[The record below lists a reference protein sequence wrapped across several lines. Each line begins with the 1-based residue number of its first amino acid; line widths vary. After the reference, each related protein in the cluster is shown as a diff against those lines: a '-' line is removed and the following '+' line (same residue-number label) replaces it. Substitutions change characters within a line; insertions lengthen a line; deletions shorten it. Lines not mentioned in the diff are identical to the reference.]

1 MSLPVVMPMFPLG
14 TVLLPSMLLPLRLFE
29 PRYRAFAR
37 DVTGSDGIF
46 GVTLIERGSEVGGGD
61 VRSTVG
67 CAAQVLQAEEHP
79 DGQWGLVAVGTGR
92 VRVARWLD
100 DDPYPRA
107 EVTPWPDPPPGPG
120 AVDVLDAVVPAFHS
134 VVALA
139 AEAMATEPPAVELS
153 DDPTT
158 AAYQIATVAPFGAF
172 DRQRILTAA
181 SFDDRVALL
190 AELLDDAEAV
200 LRARLG

>member
-1 MSLPVVMPMFPLG
+1 MTLPVTTAMFPLG

-29 PRYRAFAR
+29 PRYRVFAR
-37 DVTGSDGIF
+37 DVTASDGIF
-46 GVTLIERGSEVGGGD
+46 GVVLIERGSEVGGGD
-61 VRSTVG
+61 VRSMVG

-79 DGQWGLVAVGTGR
+79 DGQWSIVAVGTER
-92 VRVARWLD
+92 VRVQRWLD

-107 EVTPWPDPPPGPG
+107 EVTPWPDPPTGAG
-120 AVDVLDAVVPAFHS
+120 AVDAVDALVPTFHS

-139 AEAMATEPPAVELS
+139 ASAMATDPPAVELS

-172 DRQRILTAA
+172 DRQRVLAA
-181 SFDDRVALL
+181 ESLEARLALL

-200 LRARLG
+200 LRARLD